1 MNTGGGWRRPL
12 VLGVLALLC
21 LAVVSGCGC
30 SGDQE
35 PMVELPNPELSP
47 TRTADG
53 TPSTPA

>member
-1 MNTGGGWRRPL
+1 MSAGGGWRRPL
-12 VLGVLALLC
+12 VLGVLALL
-21 LAVVSGCGC
+21 AAAACGC

-35 PMVELPNPELSP
+35 PMVERPNPELSP